1 MTGLVSSNVTVHV
14 VLLWVVVV
22 VVVFKSGAEVI
33 HKNRCRLD
41 LTKINGEG
49 TTI

>member
-14 VLLWVVVV
+14 VLLWVV

>member
-14 VLLWVVVV
+14 VLLWVVV